1 MNNSYEKALKKST
14 NKKVIKILGK
24 NYVLNVERHKQ
35 FRKKMLAIILSAAF
49 AVTTYAMRDH
59 IRFELKRN
67 NLKLN
72 VVEQML
78 EVGYQTFPN
87 PDTEQWDYNY
97 ELLDGIDIFELM
109 HYVGT
114 STSEQ
119 ILQYR
124 GYENWDDYAQKMGY
138 ENKHEWYH
146 NKKID
151 YVKKARSK

>member
-24 NYVLNVERHKQ
+24 NYVLNVERHKK
-35 FRKKMLAIILSAAF
+35 FRKKMLAIIMSASL
-49 AVTTYAMRDH
+49 AVTTYVMRDH
-59 IRFELKRN
+59 IKFELMKN
-67 NLKLN
+67 NLNLN
-72 VVEQML
+72 VVDQML

-87 PDTEQWDYNY
+87 LDTGQWDYNY
-97 ELLDGIDIFELM
+97 ELLDGVDIFELM

-114 STSEQ
+114 NTSEQ

-124 GYENWDDYAQKMGY
+124 GYENWDDFAQKEGFKDKY
-138 ENKHEWYH
+138 EWYH

-151 YVKKARSK
+151 YVKRGRSK